1 MKEKKITKIEALSKL
16 PKKTRVAAYARVSS
30 GKDAMLHSLA
40 SQVNHYK
47 KLIKENSEWQF
58 VGVYADEALTGTK
71 DSREEFQQLLEDAKA
86 GKIDM
91 IITKS
96 ISRFARNTVTL
107 LETVRELDKI
117 NVNVFFE
124 EQNIHSISSEGEM
137 VLTLLASV
145 AQEESRSVSENMKWR
160 IKKEFQQGEI
170 WGGRSPLGYN
180 LKNKRFHIIPKEA
193 EVVQL
198 IYKLYVDGN
207 GAEAICQIL
216 DSKGI
221 KPKKSKKWGPSS
233 IIKILSNR
241 NYTGD
246 LLLQKTYLNNHLS
259 KKQVINKGELDRYL
273 VKGNHEEIISNELFD
288 KVQKIKHQRAI
299 KNKSHLPK
307 KKTKLHGLIQCG
319 NCGSTYTPKKM
330 RQKDIWI
337 CSKSASKGQ
346 DVCDSKLVPHN
357 IIVEASKH
365 VLDMDQ
371 YNKTIF
377 NSKVTKIIV
386 QANKVLEF
394 YMKDGMVIS
403 YRWKHKS
410 RSKSWTPEMKEQ
422 ARLRSLRQHH
432 GGKENG

>member
-16 PKKTRVAAYARVSS
+16 PKKTRVAAYARVSN
-30 GKDAMLHSLA
+30 GKDAMLHSLSA
-40 SQVNHYK
+40 QINYYK
-47 KLIKENSEWQF
+47 KMIQDNSDWQF

-170 WGGRSPLGYN
+170 WGGRSPLGYS
-180 LKNKRFHIIPKEA
+180 LKNKRFRVIPKEA
-193 EVVQL
+193 EVVQI

-221 KPKKSKKWGPSS
+221 KPKESKKWGPSS

-273 VKGNHEEIISNELFD
+273 VKGNHEAIVSNELFD
-288 KVQKIKHQRAI
+288 KVQKIKHQRSI
-299 KNKSHLPK
+299 KNKSNRPK
-307 KKTKLHGLIQCG
+307 KKTFLHGLIQCG
-319 NCGSTYTPKKM
+319 ICGSTYTPKKM
-330 RQKDIWI
+330 RKKDIWI

-346 DVCDSKLVPHN
+346 NVCDSKLVPHN
-357 IIVEASKH
+357 IIVEASRH

-371 YNKTIF
+371 YNEAIL

-386 QANKVLEF
+386 QANMVLEF
-394 YMKDGMVIS
+394 HMKEGTVIS

>member
-1 MKEKKITKIEALSKL
+1 MKRTITKIEAKPRILT
-16 PKKTRVAAYARVSS
+16 KTKVAAYARVSS

-40 SQVNHYK
+40 SQVSHYK
-47 KLIKENSEWQF
+47 KLIQDNNDWEF
-58 VGVYADEALTGTK
+58 AGVYADEAYTGTK
-71 DSREEFQQLLEDAKA
+71 ESRVEFQQLIKDCKA

-107 LETVRELDKI
+107 LKTVRELKSIQVD
-117 NVNVFFE
+117 VFFE
-124 EQNIHSISSEGEM
+124 EQNIHSISNEGEM
-137 VLTLLASV
+137 ILTLLASV
-145 AQEESRSVSENMKWR
+145 AQEESRSVSDNMKWR
-160 IKKEFQQGEI
+160 IKREFEKGVM
-170 WGGRSPLGYN
+170 WGGRSPLGYS
-180 LKNKRFHIIPKEA
+180 LKNKTFHVIPKEA

-216 DSKGI
+216 DAKGI
-221 KPKKSKKWGPSS
+221 KPKESKKWSPSS

-273 VKGNHEEIISNELFD
+273 VKRNHEAIISNELFD
-288 KVQKIKHQRAI
+288 KVQKLKHQRAI
-299 KNKSHLPK
+299 KNKSNRPK
-307 KKTKLHGLIQCG
+307 KKTFLHGLIQCG
-319 NCGSTYTPKKM
+319 ICGSTYTPKKM
-330 RQKDIWI
+330 RQKEIWI

-357 IIVEASKH
+357 MIVEASKH
-365 VLDMDQ
+365 VIDMDQ
-371 YNKTIF
+371 YNEVVFK
-377 NSKVTKIIV
+377 SKVTKINV

-394 YMKDGMVIS
+394 HMKDGKVIN

-410 RSKSWTPEMKEQ
+410 RSKSWTPEMKEK
-422 ARLRSLRQHH
+422 ARLRALEQHH
-432 GGKENG
+432 GGVKNA